1 VPDLRP
7 VFAVAGI
14 VLAILAAAM
23 LMPAGL
29 ELANGD
35 TGWQAFAAAAAVTLF
50 VGVALLLANRQQRW
64 RSFTLKQGF
73 LVANAAWIAVAL
85 FGSLPFLFSGLGFS
99 LTDAFFESMS
109 GITTTGV
116 TIISDLERMPAGLLL
131 WRALLNWLGGI
142 GIIVTALAVL
152 PMLQVGGMQ
161 LFRIEAFSGQ
171 QGLPR
176 AASLGLSIVLV
187 YVVLTVLGAVALI
200 AAGMTSFD
208 AITHAMSALSTGGFS
223 TRDASVAA
231 YVSHAPQYVLIV
243 LMLCGA
249 LPFLQLLRAS
259 QGYPLALWRD
269 DEARWLLA
277 ISLAAALAIAFWLI
291 EHGFYATDDALRIG
305 LFVAVSQL
313 TGTGFVIADPTPW
326 GGLPIALLIGLMFIG
341 GAADSTTSGV
351 KLFRVQIFLAEAYAA
366 LRRLTQPH
374 GVFIPHFKRRP
385 VPEEVNQQ
393 VIGFFAL
400 FGLAFVVL
408 ATGLGLLG
416 LDLTTALSAATSA
429 LANAGGGFGDP
440 LIARGNF
447 SAVPEAAKWWLAGG
461 MLIGRLDLIVLLVL
475 LSRRFWRA

>member
-1 VPDLRP
+1 

-14 VLAILAAAM
+14 LLAILAGAM

-29 ELANGD
+29 DLANGD
-35 TGWQAFAAAAAVTLF
+35 PGWQAFAAAAAVTLF
-50 VGVALLLANRQQRW
+50 VGIALLLANRQERW

-73 LVANAAWIAVAL
+73 LVANAAWILVAL

-187 YVVLTVLGAVALI
+187 YVVLTALGAVALI

-208 AITHAMSALSTGGFS
+208 AVTHAMAALSTGGFS
-223 TRDASVAA
+223 TRDASIGA

-243 LMLCGA
+243 LMLLGA
-249 LPFLQLLRAS
+249 LPFLQLVRAG
-259 QGYPLALWRD
+259 QGSPLALWRD
-269 DEARWLLA
+269 QEARWLVA
-277 ISLAAALAIAFWLI
+277 IALVAALAIAFWLI
-291 EHGFYATDDALRIG
+291 EHRIYATDDAFRIG

-416 LDLTTALSAATSA
+416 LDFTTALSAATSA

-440 LIARGNF
+440 LVARNNF
-447 SAVPEAAKWWLAGG
+447 SAMPEAVKWWLAGG
-461 MLIGRLDLIVLLVL
+461 MLLGRLELIVLLVL

>member
-1 VPDLRP
+1 MPDLRP
-7 VFAVAGI
+7 VFAIAGI
-14 VLAILAAAM
+14 LLAILAAAM
-23 LMPAGL
+23 LVPATL
-29 ELANGD
+29 DLANGD
-35 TGWQAFAAAAAVTLF
+35 PGWQAFAAAAAVTLF
-50 VGVALLLANRQQRW
+50 VGIALLLANRQRGW
-64 RSFTLKQGF
+64 RTFTLKQGF
-73 LVANAAWIAVAL
+73 LVANAAWMLVAL
-85 FGSLPFLFSGLGFS
+85 FGSLPFLFSGYGFS

-176 AASLGLSIVLV
+176 AAALGFGIVLV
-187 YVVLTVLGAVALI
+187 YLSLTILGSLALL
-200 AAGMTSFD
+200 AAGMTGFD
-208 AITHAMSALSTGGFS
+208 AVTHAMSALSTGGFS
-223 TRDASVAA
+223 TRDASIGA
-231 YVSHAPQYVLIV
+231 YASHAPQYVLIV
-243 LMLCGA
+243 LMLLGA
-249 LPFLQLLRAS
+249 MPFLQLLRAG
-259 QGYPLALWRD
+259 QGHPLPLWRD
-269 DEARWLLA
+269 DEARWLVA
-277 ISLAAALAIAFWLI
+277 IVLFAALAIAVWLF
-291 EHGFYATDDALRIG
+291 EYGFYDSGDALRVG
-305 LFVAVSQL
+305 LFVTVSQM
-313 TGTGFVIADPTPW
+313 TGTGFIIADPTPW
-326 GGLPIALLIGLMFIG
+326 GGLPTALLIGLMFIG

-385 VPEEVNQQ
+385 VPDEVNQQ

-400 FGLAFVVL
+400 FGGAFVAL

-429 LANAGGGFGDP
+429 LANAGGGFGDA
-440 LIARGNF
+440 LVARGNY
-447 SAVPEAAKWWLAGG
+447 SALPEAAKWWLAFG
-461 MLIGRLDLIVLLVL
+461 MLIGRLELMVFLVL
-475 LSRRFWRA
+475 LSRRFWRD